1 MFRNTSDLNKSI
13 NGRVLIV
20 DDDPQIP
27 YLFARALALDGHSV
41 VVVHTAEQATKCLA
55 EQEFDVMTSDI
66 RMPGMS
72 GVELLRTVR
81 QYDLDLPVILV
92 TGDPKVE
99 TAMQAVELG
108 ALEYLTK
115 PVRLDV
121 LRASVDR
128 ACKLHRLA
136 RLKREAMQLLGRV
149 NTEASDRAGLHAA
162 FDRALESL
170 YIVFQP
176 IVLPSERRVFAY
188 EALLRTTEPSLPTPG
203 DVLAAAERLD
213 RLPTLGECIWRLT
226 AEAFSAFLEANP
238 ADQETLLFVN
248 LHARDLE
255 HPALTRAG
263 APLPQLAHRVV
274 LEITERTSLADVKQV
289 DARIA
294 ELRRVGYRIAIDD
307 LGEGYAGLTSFA
319 VLQPEFVKLDMS
331 LVRDVHIS
339 PIRQRLIHAVA
350 AVCSEMGMKLI
361 AEGVETP
368 QERNTLLEL
377 GCTLLQGYLYARP
390 SRTFAPLIFD

>member
-1 MFRNTSDLNKSI
+1 MFRNGSDLNKSI

-41 VVVHTAEQATKCLA
+41 VVVHTAEQATRCLS
-55 EQEFDVMTSDI
+55 EQEFDAMTSDI

-128 ACKLHRLA
+128 ACKLRRLA

-149 NTEASDRAGLHAA
+149 NMEASDRAGLQAA
-162 FDRALESL
+162 FERALESL
-170 YIVFQP
+170 FIVFQP
-176 IVLPSERRVFAY
+176 IVQEQERKVFAY
-188 EALLRTTEPSLPTPG
+188 EALLRTSEPSLPHPG
-203 DVLAAAERLD
+203 DVLAAAERLE
-213 RLPTLGECIWRLT
+213 RLPELGERIWRLT
-226 AEAFSAFLEANP
+226 AEAFTTFLGAHPE
-238 ADQETLLFVN
+238 DQETLLFVN
-248 LHARDLE
+248 LHTRDLG
-255 HPALTRAG
+255 HPALTQRG
-263 APLPQLAHRVV
+263 GPLPTLAHRVV
-274 LEITERTSLADVKQV
+274 LEITERASLADVKNV

-294 ELRRVGYRIAIDD
+294 ELRQAGYRIAIDD

-319 VLQPEFVKLDMS
+319 VLEPEFVKLDMS

-350 AVCSEMGMKLI
+350 AVCSELGMKLI
-361 AEGVETP
+361 GEGVETVE
-368 QERNTLLEL
+368 ERNTLLEL

-390 SRTFAPLIFD
+390 SRVFSPLAGV